1 MHDVGRGEAV
11 GETAVIGRH
20 LCGPGETERASNS
33 RGESLAAMENGARAI
48 AGECPPESG
57 PEEVE

>member
-1 MHDVGRGEAV
+1 MHGVGRGEAV

-20 LCGPGETERASNS
+20 LCAS
-33 RGESLAAMENGARAI
+33 RGNREGEQQQGRELGGHGKWRSRI